1 MSYITTWYAR
11 VVRLYTLNSPVLYG
25 IIFLLFFIK
34 SFFSLDPDFGWHI
47 SSGQY
52 ILEHGVP
59 RHDIY
64 SYTMPTFSWIHHE
77 WLADLAN
84 YLVYHYFGGYFALAV
99 IYAAMWTAAVWLLA
113 RSTKHRLL
121 VLFVVTLLL
130 PFAGVRAITWTALLS
145 SVLIVFCRTKR
156 ATLIYLTPLVM
167 LLWANV
173 HGSFVIGI
181 LYLLWRLVIKPRW
194 INVLLLIVSVAATF
208 VTPYGAGMYVEVVR
222 TATDVTLHTNI
233 SEWRPLQPGIGVGIF
248 AGIWM
253 AVCILGSTGVFWKRF
268 VRFETLLLVMSFSS
282 SRHTVLFLLFAL
294 PTLLRGVNAFPLPIK
309 TIPVKRLA
317 IGLVGLLV
325 VVSGLLVVTTFMHV
339 SLNREATYPSAI
351 AASLRITP
359 CAGNVFAHYN
369 YAGYLIWK
377 VPGEKLFIDG
387 RMPSWS
393 AAGQNAMADYIRVTK
408 DGSYRAKEFA
418 RFNIRCVVWN
428 RSDTFAKTLHQEGW
442 SVAESEKNGTVLLRR

>member
-1 MSYITTWYAR
+1 MSHLTTWYAR
-11 VVRLYTLNSPVLYG
+11 AARLYTLNSPVLYG
-25 IIFLLFFIK
+25 IIFILFFIK

-84 YLVYHYFGGYFALAV
+84 YLVYHYLGGYFALSV
-99 IYAAMWTAAVWLLA
+99 IYAAMWTAAIGLLA
-113 RSTKHRLL
+113 RFTKHRLL
-121 VLFVVTLLL
+121 VLFVATLLL

-145 SVLIVFCRTKR
+145 SVLIVLCHTKRTK
-156 ATLIYLTPLVM
+156 LIYFTPLLM

-181 LYLLWRLVIKPRW
+181 LYLLWRLALKPRW
-194 INVLLLIVSVAATF
+194 DNALLLVVSVVVTF
-208 VTPYGAGMYVEVVR
+208 ITPYGAGMYAEVVR

-233 SEWRPLQPGIGVGIF
+233 SEWRPLQPGIGVGIV
-248 AGIWM
+248 AGMWM
-253 AVCILGSTGVFWKRF
+253 AVCILTSTAAFWRRF
-268 VRFETLLLVMSFSS
+268 MRFETVLLVMSFSS

-294 PTLLRGVNAFPLPIK
+294 PTLLRGVDALPLPVK

-317 IGLVGLLV
+317 VGLVGLLV
-325 VVSGLLVVTTFMHV
+325 ITCGLFVYTTFMHS
-339 SLNREATYPSAI
+339 SLDREATYPSAI

-369 YAGYLIWK
+369 YGGYLIWK

-393 AAGQNAMADYIRVTK
+393 EPERNVMADYIRITK
-408 DGSYRAKEFA
+408 DSSYREKEFA
-418 RFNIRCVVWN
+418 HFNIRCVVWN